1 MSKPRDRAPIWA
13 RPAPGARRPRLT
25 RERIA
30 EVALAIADSEGF
42 EAISMRRVAEELG
55 AGTMTLYHYMRTKD
69 DLLALME
76 DALMAEA
83 LVPVDELPSDWREA
97 LSAIARRSRDAFARH
112 PWALQAVQSAQ
123 LGPNGMRHIEQSLA
137 AVSTAPLGPAE
148 KVALCGV
155 IDDFVFGFVLRSIE
169 PPRVSA
175 RAINQV
181 VSQQLATGRFPH
193 LAAYIGED
201 RPAVALARA
210 AAWMS
215 DEARFEFGLQARLDA
230 VTGSRGLV
238 TRSPRGAPSAKH
250 PETAAPRER
259 LDRRET
265 REPERRGRR
274 KAPSRR

>member
-1 MSKPRDRAPIWA
+1 
-13 RPAPGARRPRLT
+13 
-25 RERIA
+25 
-30 EVALAIADSEGF
+30 
-42 EAISMRRVAEELG
+42 MRRVAEELG

-83 LVPVDELPSDWREA
+83 LVPDGELPSNWREA
-97 LSAIARRSRDAFARH
+97 LSVIARRSRDVFSRH
-112 PWALQAVQSAQ
+112 PWALQNAQSTQ

-137 AVSTAPLGPAE
+137 AASTAPLGRAE
-148 KVALCGV
+148 KVALCAV

-181 VSQQLATGRFPH
+181 VSEQLATGQFPH
-193 LAAYIGED
+193 LAAFIGDD

-210 AAWMS
+210 AEWMS
-215 DEARFEFGLQARLDA
+215 DEARFEFGLQALLDA
-230 VTGSRGLV
+230 VTGPRGLV
-238 TRSPRGAPSAKH
+238 AQSTRGATSDRY

-265 REPERRGRR
+265 REAERRGRR
-274 KAPSRR
+274 RALRKR